1 MCFFFSFCLLF
12 KKTNKNTN
20 QKNEKQKPQ
29 AKTKPDGFSSMATSK
44 KVKLRV

>member
-29 AKTKPDGFSSMATSK
+29 AKTKPLMVSALWQQ
-44 KVKLRV
+44 VKR